1 MQDDLPPPGIYTPH
15 ADSRSKADI
24 VSRSRAAKI
33 IETLKKP
40 KETINSASDHHARAL
55 DGRNTVVLISAWF

>member
-40 KETINSASDHHARAL
+40 LIQQAITSAGSV
-55 DGRNTVVLISAWF
+55 NTYV